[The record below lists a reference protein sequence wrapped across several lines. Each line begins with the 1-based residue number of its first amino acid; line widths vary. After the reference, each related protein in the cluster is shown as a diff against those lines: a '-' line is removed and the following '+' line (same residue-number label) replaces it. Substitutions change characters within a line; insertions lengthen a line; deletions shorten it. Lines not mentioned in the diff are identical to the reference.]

1 MNKLQRLFEKNV
13 LYLSLIVALVST
25 LGSLFFSEL
34 LHFPPCSLCWYQR
47 ILMYPLIPILTMG
60 ILHKDE
66 HLPFYV
72 LPLSIFGAVIA
83 FYQHLLQVN
92 IIPENLA
99 PCSIG
104 VSCSEKTIAFFDVL
118 TLPFL
123 SFLAFAFITISMII
137 FIRSQKKI

>member
-1 MNKLQRLFEKNV
+1 MNKIRRLFEKNI
-13 LYLSLIVALVST
+13 LYLCLVVALVST

-72 LPLSIFGAVIA
+72 LPLSILGSVVA
-83 FYQHLLQVN
+83 FYQHLLQVG

-99 PCSIG
+99 PCGIG
-104 VSCSEKTIAFFDVL
+104 VSCSEKTFAIFDVI

-123 SFLAFAFITISMII
+123 SFVAFAFITISMVI
-137 FIRSQKKI
+137 FLRTSRKI